1 MMAFLRDIS
10 RSIIQYLNHSMKS
23 VTSIVFSFFILF
35 IHESRFSLSALFDDL
50 SFSRGWIMLVPF
62 GFMYNLFFFFPCIVF
77 RYFEGIKSTSQQ
89 VLLWDEQDPKLP
101 ACLFSLLFTVLV
113 RTPITSSFSQD
124 IHSFASS
131 VTHAEKFQK
140 MFSNVRFYFFVII

>member
-1 MMAFLRDIS
+1 MMAFAIYRDPLSNIWIIPWNPS
-10 RSIIQYLNHSMKS
+10 RPLFFRSLFYLF
-23 VTSIVFSFFILF
+23 TSRDSPFPRFSTIYRFLGDELCWFLLVLFAICSFF
-35 IHESRFSLSALFDDL
+35 SR
-50 SFSRGWIMLVPF
+50 
-62 GFMYNLFFFFPCIVF
+62 VF
-77 RYFEGIKSTSQQ
+77 VRYFEGIKSTSQQ

-101 ACLFSLLFTVLV
+101 TCLFSLLFTVLV
-113 RTPITSSFSQD
+113 RTPITNSFSQD

>member
-62 GFMYNLFFFFPCIVF
+62 GFICSFFSRVF
-77 RYFEGIKSTSQQ
+77 VRYFEGIKSTSQQ

-113 RTPITSSFSQD
+113 RIPITSSFSQD

-131 VTHAEKFQK
+131 VTHGEKFQK
-140 MFSNVRFYFFVII
+140 MFSNVRFYFFV